1 MICFNQIFWKQR
13 EVFPIFSQRF
23 KNDMH
28 WTNPIGLIWLFVCV
42 YAEGHRLLNN
52 IWERRDDY
60 SPPSFFASG
69 SGGES
74 VCGLNT
80 HVAAGL
86 QSFALGTVSSLPLEI
101 RIHSPSQAKMMCW
114 LTFIYTFF
122 FFLARMRGLYA
133 QTQTWPPEWQN
144 KGLGLSRLG
153 WLREGHSLSLSL
165 DVCPRGRPSDTSI
178 VCVLVCLGSN
188 NKISQMDC
196 S

>member
-122 FFLARMRGLYA
+122 FPSKDEGSICTDSDLATRVAKQRPGSIQVGLA
-133 QTQTWPPEWQN
+133 EGRTLPQSEPGCMSTRPP
-144 KGLGLSRLG
+144 LRHLHSVCFGLSR
-153 WLREGHSLSLSL
+153 
-165 DVCPRGRPSDTSI
+165 
-178 VCVLVCLGSN
+178 
-188 NKISQMDC
+188 QQ
-196 S
+196 